1 MRRAEI
7 PKNTFPTAEE
17 DVSAARLTPDTVQTR
32 SPSYRLACTDED
44 FLLRDELRPV
54 RLT

>member
-7 PKNTFPTAEE
+7 PKNTFPTVEE

-32 SPSYRLACTDED
+32 SPSYRLAYIDEN
-44 FLLRDELRPV
+44 FLLRDELRTV
-54 RLT
+54 RL